1 MSESVQRKAKDYFY
15 VEIAKDEKKLVSAAS
30 KGKTEMVIRLLST
43 NMLDINRI
51 YYEEEDDDDEGADYD
66 MSTPLLEAANN
77 GHTEIVQVLLDRG
90 AKPNIS
96 NEYGYNP
103 LQMAACMGHKEV
115 VRLLIGGGANPN
127 TADEGKSTPLH
138 GAAAEGHKDVVQMLL
153 DVGADPN
160 VESVDGETPLSS
172 ATDNEH
178 KDVEQLLL
186 EKGARPNK
194 EYYERK
200 LLVVIRE
207 GNVKEVKNHLSR
219 EVDVNCDHSSPL
231 KVAVRLGHKGIVHL
245 LLERGADPNLENDAE
260 DWEDIPL
267 KIALEADKKDLAR
280 ILLDAGAEPDEEDKE
295 VIAEWDAD
303 SDEDTN
309 SNSKSDLGRGKR
321 QSSIMEYFVRQ

>member
-103 LQMAACMGHKEV
+103 LQIAASRGYKEV

-127 TADEGKSTPLH
+127 TVGEGKSTPLH

-153 DVGADPN
+153 DEEADLN
-160 VESVDGETPLSS
+160 VEDKGGYTPFYM
-172 ATDNEH
+172 AFEHDH

-186 EKGARPNK
+186 EKGAKPHK
-194 EYYERK
+194 KYYEWE
-200 LLVVIRE
+200 LLKAIE
-207 GNVKEVKNHLSR
+207 KGDAKEVKRLFYGGVDANYRRYRIFNHSGRKPQPQVVAMTTDGAIGAGDGVKRRSMKRRVARCQLHQ
-219 EVDVNCDHSSPL
+219 NCSICD
-231 KVAVRLGHKGIVHL
+231 GGIIL
-245 LLERGADPNLENDAE
+245 IGYFEF
-260 DWEDIPL
+260 DIR
-267 KIALEADKKDLAR
+267 D
-280 ILLDAGAEPDEEDKE
+280 
-295 VIAEWDAD
+295 
-303 SDEDTN
+303 
-309 SNSKSDLGRGKR
+309 
-321 QSSIMEYFVRQ
+321 F